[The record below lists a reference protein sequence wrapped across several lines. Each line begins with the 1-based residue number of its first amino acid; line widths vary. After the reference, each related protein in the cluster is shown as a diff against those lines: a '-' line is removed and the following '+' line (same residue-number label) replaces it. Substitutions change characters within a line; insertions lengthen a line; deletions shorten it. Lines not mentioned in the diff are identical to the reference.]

1 MKKEIII
8 KEKKIQMK
16 KMKKMKIVE
25 YYINIRMMMI
35 KFIII
40 YFIAKNINK
49 TDLRCKD

>member
-25 YYINIRMMMI
+25 YYINIRNDNDKI
-35 KFIII
+35 
-40 YFIAKNINK
+40 
-49 TDLRCKD
+49 